1 MTVQITILG
10 LGQVGASIGL
20 ALGKAKDQV
29 TRVGSDR
36 EPEVSKQAQKMG
48 AVDKV
53 VFNLPSSVEAADVV
67 VLAVP
72 LEEVY
77 DTLKAIAAD
86 LKPGVVVID
95 TSPAASQSTA
105 WAKELFPNEDRY
117 FLTATPTVAAAHL
130 LDNAQGLSAAHAD
143 YFQGSL
149 IFITSPVGTDESAI
163 TLTENLIHLL
173 GATPMISDPLEV
185 DGLISAVKL
194 LPELL
199 AAGLVKA
206 SLDQPGWA
214 EARKVAGKPFAL
226 AAQTLDET
234 GGARSLAQ
242 ALAANRDNVLR
253 LLDELTGELK
263 DLRAEVA
270 QGNTVALEARLEKA
284 YKGQQTWRGQRLKG
298 EWETK
303 QKPPALPSAGDMLG
317 RLIGLRPRNKE
328 GSK

>member
-72 LEEVY
+72 QEEVY

-105 WAKELFPNEDRY
+105 WAKELLPVEDRY

-130 LDNAQGLSAAHAD
+130 LDSEQGLSAARAD
-143 YFQGSL
+143 FFQGSL

-199 AAGLVKA
+199 AAGLVNT

-242 ALAANRDNVLR
+242 SVAANRENILR

-263 DLRAEVA
+263 DLRAELEL
-270 QGNTVALEARLEKA
+270 GNAAALEARLEKA
-284 YKGQQTWRGQRLKG
+284 YKGQQTWRGQRLRG

-303 QKPPALPSAGDMLG
+303 QKAPPLPSAGDVLG
-317 RLIGLRPRNKE
+317 RLIGLRPRNKG